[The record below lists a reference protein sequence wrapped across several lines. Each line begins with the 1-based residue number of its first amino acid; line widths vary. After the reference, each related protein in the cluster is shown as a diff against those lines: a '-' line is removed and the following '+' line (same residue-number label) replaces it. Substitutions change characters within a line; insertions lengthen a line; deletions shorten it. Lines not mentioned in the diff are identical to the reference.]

1 MKKLNELMSLEGRVA
16 LITGGCGHLGQ
27 TFAATFMEL
36 GADVVLL
43 DIQKEE
49 SVVESLCNEYSTK
62 VISLSCDIEKE
73 EDIQSI
79 SYVEITLF

>member
-16 LITGGCGHLGQ
+16 LITGGGGHLGQ

-49 SVVESLCNEYSTK
+49 SVV
-62 VISLSCDIEKE
+62 
-73 EDIQSI
+73 
-79 SYVEITLF
+79 

>member
-16 LITGGCGHLGQ
+16 LVTGGCGHLGQ

-49 SVVESLCNEYSTK
+49 YVVESLRNEYSRK
-62 VISLSCDIEKE
+62 VVCIA
-73 EDIQSI
+73 
-79 SYVEITLF
+79 

>member
-49 SVVESLCNEYSTK
+49 SVVQSLRNEYSKK
-62 VISLSCDIEKE
+62 VICISCEM
-73 EDIQSI
+73 
-79 SYVEITLF
+79 